1 MCYSLG
7 DAKLSQAPMV
17 IFHWLHKTG
26 AFSQLCHEVVLLEH
40 LIIPFTPAKLLKV
53 KLANA

>member
-17 IFHWLHKTG
+17 ILHWLHKTG